1 VSSDNKSINVLFVND
16 HLGFADGVI
25 HGPARYFLNIL
36 KCFDPERVNPNLCIL
51 REWHPF
57 ADEMAKEGI
66 NPVFLSRSKWDPYV
80 IIDLVKIVRKEK
92 IDILHL
98 AGMKGCLIG
107 RIVSR
112 ITGIPSVI
120 HFRDMN
126 PEGAV
131 TRFLQRSVSSWTDYA
146 LAVSEP
152 IRDFAISKYA
162 VEGNRVEVLHN
173 PISEELLN
181 NTYNSRERIRS
192 EFNITSDSQVVAII
206 GRLSPEKGH
215 ELLIKVL
222 PELIDACPKIVL
234 LVVGDGPLMNDCKA
248 LVQEIYLEKHVRF
261 TGHRS
266 DVPDIL
272 SAVDVVV
279 MPSLREGFPN
289 VALEAIAA
297 GKPVVGFR
305 VGGLPEIVIN
315 GQTGFLADPGQIDS
329 IVEYLITVLTNETL
343 SESLRT
349 ECMKHAKHFTVG
361 KHINRL
367 QEIYGKL
374 ITGR

>member
-1 VSSDNKSINVLFVND
+1 MSSVNKSINVLFVND

-36 KCFDPERVNPNLCIL
+36 KCFDRSRVNPKLCIL
-51 REWHPF
+51 RAWHPF

-66 NPVFLSRSKWDPYV
+66 NPVFLSRSKWNPYV

-112 ITGIPSVI
+112 ITGVPSVI

-152 IRDFAISKYA
+152 IRDFAINEYA

-173 PISEELLN
+173 PISDELLN
-181 NTYNSRERIRS
+181 NTYNSGKRIRS
-192 EFNITSDSQVVAII
+192 DLNISTDSQVVAII

-215 ELLIKVL
+215 KLLIKVL
-222 PELIDACPKIVL
+222 PELIDACPKTVL
-234 LVVGDGPLMNDCKA
+234 LVVGDGPLMNDCKS
-248 LVQEIYLEKHVRF
+248 LVQKIYLEKHVRF

-279 MPSLREGFPN
+279 MPSSREGFPN
-289 VALEAIAA
+289 AALEAIAA

-305 VGGLPEIVIN
+305 VGGLPDIVID
-315 GQTGFLADPGQIDS
+315 GKTGYLSAPGDIDGLVRS
-329 IVEYLITVLTNETL
+329 ILNIFKDDETAERMR
-343 SESLRT
+343 SECRV
-349 ECMKHAKHFTVG
+349 HAAQFTVER
-361 KHINRL
+361 HIKRL
-367 QEIYGKL
+367 EEIYRNIL
-374 ITGR
+374 